1 MSTIMVT
8 LFPIA
13 AATAAV
19 DVIPMQILAFGALML
34 AAHLGSKLFNRLSLP
49 EPAGQLLGGMLAG
62 PWFLHSIGVLGETST
77 IYDGAIGGFSFF
89 VFVFV
94 AVVAFSIGE
103 ELHIDRLKHVGRS
116 ALVISIVQALTTM
129 VFITGGLV
137 LIARRPLMEALMIGA
152 IGIATA
158 PAMTFVLLNKLKIEG
173 RLRNIL
179 GSVEVLCDVVG
190 VVVFSLLVQIAQGLA
205 SGQVTLKS
213 LAVPVVHNLAMAHL
227 LGVAVFAILWILVRR
242 RKSLSE
248 PHAEV
253 LEEQDGLLTRVLAEH
268 PSPSAQVFSVVVGAV
283 SIGAGV
289 SYYLRYPF
297 LVTAAFAGF
306 LVANLHS
313 RAIFDSLKISNI
325 AALFNL
331 AFFAI
336 VGSTVR
342 FDKFDSSVGFAIV
355 VYIAARAAGK
365 VFGTKLGCRIVGEDR
380 KIENCLPYLVFPQ
393 AGVAAVEAVY
403 AGAILRDPVIPA
415 ILLPSIVVFEIGGT
429 LMSGFALEKWRSWV
443 AGEEAELRS
452 ASRESGHASDPSRDL
467 LLSGLRPDHVM
478 LDFDAGSKN
487 EVIEAMV
494 AHARSLPGGEGIHEE
509 EALQLIAERE
519 KLFATGM
526 GHGLAIPHCRLLG
539 VESPVVIWARLK
551 TGVVFGGVDYEP
563 CNLVIMILSSVSD
576 PDSHMKLLG
585 ATARIL
591 GKQETRDT
599 LLTAEDVDA
608 FIQAL
613 YNAP

>member
-1 MSTIMVT
+1 MPTIMVT

-13 AATAAV
+13 AAAAV

-34 AAHLGSKLFNRLSLP
+34 AAHLGSKLFNRLNLP

-62 PWFLHSIGVLGETST
+62 PWFLHSIGVLGATST
-77 IYDGAIGGFSFF
+77 IYDGAISGFTFF
-89 VFVFV
+89 VFVFI

-103 ELHIDRLKHVGRS
+103 ELHIDRLKTVGRS
-116 ALVISIVQALTTM
+116 ALVISMTQAATTM
-129 VFITGGLV
+129 VFISGGLF
-137 LIARRPLMEALMIGA
+137 LIARRPLLESLTIGA

-179 GSVEVLCDVVG
+179 GSVEVLCDIIG
-190 VVVFSLLVQIAQGLA
+190 VIIFSLLVQVAQGLA
-205 SGQVTLKS
+205 AGQVTFRS
-213 LAVPVVHNLAMAHL
+213 LAAPLLRDLGMAHL
-227 LGVAVFAILWILVRR
+227 VGVGVFALLWILVRR
-242 RKSLSE
+242 RKSMVEHNTEILS
-248 PHAEV
+248 
-253 LEEQDGLLTRVLAEH
+253 EQDGLLTRVLAEH
-268 PSPSAQVFSVVVGAV
+268 PSPSAQVFSVVVSAV
-283 SIGAGV
+283 SIGAGI
-289 SYYLRYPF
+289 SYYLHYPF
-297 LVTAAFAGF
+297 LVTATFAGF

-331 AFFAI
+331 GFFAI

-342 FDKFDSSVGFAIV
+342 FDKFDSSVGFAIAV
-355 VYIAARAAGK
+355 FVIARTAGK
-365 VFGTKLGCRIVGEDR
+365 VLGTRLGCRIVGEDR
-380 KIENCLPYLVFPQ
+380 KIASCLPYLVLPQ

-403 AGAILRDPVIPA
+403 AGAILRDPLIPA
-415 ILLPSIVVFEIGGT
+415 ILLPSIVIFEIGGT

-443 AGEEAELRS
+443 AGEETELR
-452 ASRESGHASDPSRDL
+452 AAAKESPRMRDPSRDL
-467 LLSGLRPDHVM
+467 LLSGLKPDHVIFG
-478 LDFDAGSKN
+478 LEADTKN
-487 EVIEAMV
+487 GVIEAMV
-494 AHARSLPGGEGIHEE
+494 AHAHGLPGGGDIHEE

-539 VESPVVIWARLK
+539 IDTPVVIWARLQN
-551 TGVVFGGVDYEP
+551 GVVFGGVDDEP
-563 CNLVIMILSSVSD
+563 CRLIIMILSSVSD

-591 GKQETRDT
+591 GKQESRDA
-599 LLTAEDVDA
+599 LLAADDVDA
-608 FIQAL
+608 FIRAI
-613 YNAP
+613 NSAP

>member
-1 MSTIMVT
+1 MPTIMVT

-13 AATAAV
+13 AAAVV
-19 DVIPMQILAFGALML
+19 DVIPMQIVAFGALML

-49 EPAGQLLGGMLAG
+49 EPAGQLLGGMLVG
-62 PWFLHSIGVLGETST
+62 PWFLRTVGILDGANSLYS
-77 IYDGAIGGFSFF
+77 GAIGGFTFF
-89 VFVFV
+89 VFVFI

-103 ELHIDRLKHVGRS
+103 ELHIDRLKHVGKS
-116 ALVISIVQALTTM
+116 ALVISITQAITTM
-129 VFITGGLV
+129 VLITGGLF
-137 LIARRPLMEALMIGA
+137 LIARRPLLESLMIGS

-179 GSVEVLCDVVG
+179 GSVEVLCDIIG
-190 VVVFSLLVQIAQGLA
+190 VIVFSLLVQIAQGMSDGHVSLGRLA
-205 SGQVTLKS
+205 APLLRDLG
-213 LAVPVVHNLAMAHL
+213 MAHL
-227 LGVAVFAILWILVRR
+227 VGVGVFAVLWVLVRR
-242 RKSLSE
+242 RQSLVE
-248 PHAEV
+248 HHTDA
-253 LEEQDGLLTRVLAEH
+253 LAAHDGLLTRVLAEH

-283 SIGAGV
+283 SIGVGI
-289 SYYLRYPF
+289 SYSLHYPF
-297 LVTAAFAGF
+297 LVTATFAGF

-331 AFFAI
+331 GFFAI

-342 FDKFDSSVGFAIV
+342 FDSFDSSVGLAVAI
-355 VYIAARAAGK
+355 YIAARAVGK
-365 VFGTKLGCRIVGEDR
+365 VSGTHLGCRIVGEDR
-380 KIENCLPYLVFPQ
+380 KIRSCLPYLVFPQ

-403 AGAILRDPVIPA
+403 AGAILQDPVIPA

-429 LMSGFALEKWRSWV
+429 LMSGFTLEKWRSWV
-443 AGEEAELRS
+443 AGEEAELR
-452 ASRESGHASDPSRDL
+452 ATTRESERTSDPSRNL
-467 LLSGLRPDHVM
+467 LLSGLRQDHVI
-478 LDFDAGSKN
+478 LELKADTKN
-487 EVIEAMV
+487 SVIEAMV
-494 AHARSLPGGEGIHEE
+494 AHAHGLPGGEDIHEE

-539 VESPVVIWARLK
+539 VDTPVVLWARLK
-551 TGVVFGGVDYEP
+551 EGVVFGGVDNEP
-563 CNLVIMILSSVSD
+563 CRLIIMILSSVSD

-591 GKQETRDT
+591 GKQETREA
-599 LLTAEDVDA
+599 LLEAEDADA
-608 FIQAL
+608 FIAAM
-613 YNAP
+613 NSAP